1 MKQYQVVICGEED
14 WRTHYE
20 VIVRSHWS
28 EGHEVENWFG
38 RTWSTAGQVRA
49 YGRDLASFPKR
60 ISKIQRIIKYTQPK
74 ARDYEGIIFRGRI
87 EEERVEIKVCLSEF
101 CKRIL
106 LKAETKRKKA
116 RLLKDKSVGFW
127 KKLGITIFGVKLTTQ
142 ERIPFLKQVLDA
154 KLECLR
160 DSISHGRGQA
170 QFAKFV
176 EDLKQ
181 KGIREEEYRQK
192 IKQWRR
198 EHLDK

>member
-14 WRTHYE
+14 WRTRYE

-49 YGRDLASFPKR
+49 HGRDLASFPKR

-87 EEERVEIKVCLSEF
+87 EEERVEIKVCLSDF
-101 CKRIL
+101 YKHIL
-106 LKAETKRKKA
+106 LKAQAERKKA
-116 RLLKDKSVGFW
+116 TLLKDKSIGFW
-127 KKLGITIFGVKLTTQ
+127 KKLRIRIFGVKLTMQ
-142 ERIPFLKQVLDA
+142 EQIPFLKKVLDVR
-154 KLECLR
+154 LESLR
-160 DSISHGRGQA
+160 DSLSCGRGQA

-176 EDLKQ
+176 EELKQ

-198 EHLDK
+198 EH